1 MEPNSL
7 PCEYTDC
14 LKTKEL
20 KSCIITGRIMGLNVS
35 VHTEASPN
43 PSLSIAL
50 KGEAS
55 LYL

>member
-1 MEPNSL
+1 
-7 PCEYTDC
+7 
-14 LKTKEL
+14 
-20 KSCIITGRIMGLNVS
+20 MGLNVS

-50 KGEAS
+50 KGEAP